1 MNCQR
6 KLSYG
11 SLTFNNKITNKG
23 DTTMKDFWKDCA
35 VSLTVVLMA
44 LLMGGCIGIT
54 LVQHGYIKLDPPSG
68 SSSDITD
75 ASSSSVE
82 EVSSSSIEKKKIKMP
97 ERCSNESASMVWLE
111 VINTPVFKG
120 CKASTVEQEIYHA
133 TDIQIFCETPRKITE
148 NIKQFKRY
156 NVVIKNNQMY
166 ITYSCNWED

>member
-1 MNCQR
+1 M
-6 KLSYG
+6 
-11 SLTFNNKITNKG
+11 TN
-23 DTTMKDFWKDCA
+23 FWKDLIVA
-35 VSLTVVLMA
+35 FIVVLMA
-44 LLMGGCIGIT
+44 LIMGGCIGIT
-54 LVQHGYIKLDPPSG
+54 LVQHGYIKIDISSG
-68 SSSDITD
+68 SLSEITD
-75 ASSSSVE
+75 ISSSSVE

-97 ERCSNESASMVWLE
+97 ERCSNESASMVWLD

-156 NVVIKNNQMY
+156 NVVITDNKMY